1 MKLASPFSQCEY
13 HNQCHWEKKYI
24 LKSNQVKNL
33 EDRLDSSSLEHT
45 ERIKSLEKTLKSMKQ
60 NEENSTRLQEKI
72 LKQRRKIKNLK
83 QVLTDKEKE
92 ISLLQSTIDF
102 SNGKI
107 SNLRKCRQQ
116 SFDTISVLEAE
127 IQRTKTLCQTPT
139 KPKSKKKRKPN
150 PSMFEI
156 KTQTFSF
163 EINEV
168 DETNKKELQQI
179 IEAQSKLIQEEKIKN
194 KNLSNKLDLALTENN
209 SLENKIESLNMKV
222 LDSEL
227 RVKRTKDKVA
237 HDLTGKIEKL
247 KIENSELRFRLN
259 EYDEKD
265 TGFTDFESNELSSI
279 DSFPKSRNSE
289 ESILNFC
296 KICWDYQSLKEKA
309 EAMENQLKVANK
321 ENQNLKVDIEKRK
334 KSSLELH
341 KILLEN
347 QKMFESFQNKFNL
360 AHLQQEISKLNTE
373 KTQVLQEI
381 KLKQQELAKV
391 NEAFIY
397 KKINEKQKLQENR
410 TKDSPNMPSVLKS
423 FNRIKAFPEDY
434 KKRRNIG
441 SWCCNIQV
449 FPNT

>member
-92 ISLLQSTIDF
+92 VSLLQSTIDF

-334 KSSLELH
+334 KSSLEHH

-347 QKMFESFQNKFNL
+347 QKMFDL
-360 AHLQQEISKLNTE
+360 
-373 KTQVLQEI
+373 TQK
-381 KLKQQELAKV
+381 KLK
-391 NEAFIY
+391 FC
-397 KKINEKQKLQENR
+397 KKSN
-410 TKDSPNMPSVLKS
+410 
-423 FNRIKAFPEDY
+423 
-434 KKRRNIG
+434 
-441 SWCCNIQV
+441 
-449 FPNT
+449 